1 MKEHIHVFFFFFCS
15 YIFLYQESYFEQPS
29 VESLLFIQF
38 LEMEKLFKHNSLTKN
53 SLFKFDKL
61 RLLYSV
67 LYLD

>member
-1 MKEHIHVFFFFFCS
+1 MSSFFFCS

-38 LEMEKLFKHNSLTKN
+38 LEMEKLFKHKSSKN